1 MPDMK
6 YRRIRNGVEA
16 ASNRSTTM
24 IGGLNGGWKGEGYW
38 RGRCFTT
45 FLEKKDRLLQT

>member
-1 MPDMK
+1 M
-6 YRRIRNGVEA
+6 EA
-16 ASNRSTTM
+16 ASNGSTTM
-24 IGGLNGGWKGEGYW
+24 TGGGGVEWRGGGGIGEDD